1 LPLKVEVDK
10 PRLAALCRQWN
21 IIELSVFGSA
31 VREDFSARSD
41 IDVLI
46 KFAPGCGVNFDNRA
60 DLIDELSAFFERKA
74 DVIDLNILLKS
85 DNYIRRNHILKN
97 LVTVYVA

>member
-1 LPLKVEVDK
+1 MPLKVEVDRS
-10 PRLAALCRQWN
+10 RLTALCRRWN
-21 IIELSVFGSA
+21 IVELSVFGSA
-31 VREDFSARSD
+31 VRDDFNPDSD

-46 KFAPGCGVNFDNRA
+46 KFAPGYGMNFDNRA
-60 DLIDELSAFFERKA
+60 DLTDEITAFFERKA
-74 DVIDLNILLKS
+74 DVVDFNGLLKS